1 MTINAVVDR
10 QEFYIVF
17 FKNECIYHIHS
28 GPYYESH
35 EANKVCEEVN
45 DAKYGSGYY
54 RVAESTSVINLTIV
68 E

>member
-28 GPYYESH
+28 GPYYEWDSI
-35 EANKVCEEVN
+35 NKLCN
-45 DAKYGSGYY
+45 DLNKNNHRSGYY
-54 RVAESTSVINLTIV
+54 RVAETTNVINLTIL